1 MKKPRLTLIKN
12 PNPPISDALDLT
24 QMSEEIER
32 RVSARLRDP
41 KRSVPT
47 GNIFAVNPDI
57 DAPTLLAYAS
67 QNLAS
72 VKAMSTD
79 LVAQLEGLH
88 RSKALAIQRLAV
100 LAELSVNQVLK
111 NIGSR
116 ESRIKP
122 V

>member
-12 PNPPISDALDLT
+12 PNPPISDALDLP

-47 GNIFAVNPDI
+47 GSIFAVNPDI

-79 LVAQLEGLH
+79 LVAQLEGPH
-88 RSKALAIQRLAV
+88 RNKALAIQRLAV
-100 LAELSVNQVLK
+100 LTELLVNQALK
-111 NIGSR
+111 NISSR